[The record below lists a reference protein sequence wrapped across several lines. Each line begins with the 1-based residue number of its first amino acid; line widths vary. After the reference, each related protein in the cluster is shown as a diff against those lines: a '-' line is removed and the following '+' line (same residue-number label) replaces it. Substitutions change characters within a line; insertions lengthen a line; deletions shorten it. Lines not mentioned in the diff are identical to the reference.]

1 MTTHH
6 NNYEIAA
13 RKIVDHVGKVIVIG
27 VPLGIGKP
35 IGLLNALYRLAE
47 SDQSI
52 NLTIMTA
59 LTFSRPA
66 IKNELEKRLVEP
78 ILDRMIRDHEEP
90 LYEKARKSQQLPGNI
105 RVIEFFLTPG
115 QYLHNDYV
123 QQNYISESYS
133 NVVNDSSIYAVNVI
147 AQQITH
153 SKLNPK
159 QYSLSCNTDLFHQLV
174 EQLKKFELENK
185 KIAIVAEINLHLPFM
200 PGEDAV
206 VAADVFTDIIDT
218 GHYKTLFAIPRDEL
232 SAQDHLIGLYTS
244 CLIKDDSCIQLGIGK
259 LNNAIANALIMRHSH
274 NEVYLDAL
282 KQLSVNEKFG
292 KTIASVGSSD
302 SFDKGLY
309 ASTEMLS
316 DDYMHLYKEGVLKKR
331 VYDHIGLQRL
341 LNTQKIKEWITPDI
355 IDILLKNKIINSKL
369 TTADVEFL
377 LKFGIFKTDIRYHE
391 DNLIL
396 PSGEKI
402 SADLTLIQAK
412 QKIIESCLGEHL
424 KTGKVIHAGFFVG
437 SSEFYQQL
445 HNLPL
450 AELQQIAMT
459 SIVRTNTLLWSYE
472 LSKLQRQHTRFIN
485 FAMMVTL
492 GGAVVSDGLQDLR
505 EVSGVG
511 GQFDFVNMAFTL
523 PEARSVIVCR
533 SVRET
538 NNQLASNIVWEYANQ
553 TIPRYLRDIVVTEYG
568 IADCRGKTDSE
579 VIQSLLNITDSRFQD
594 ALLLKAKKSGKLSK
608 NYEIPDC
615 FRRNYPAVIIP
626 VIQKLQVKGY
636 FKPYPFGSDL
646 TQDEQVI
653 EHALLYLK
661 SRTKFNLMMLA
672 LASLLFF
679 SNTDKFNPY
688 LQRMNLQHPKNIK
701 DFFFKKL
708 LQMAIKNSFT
718 GYCRG

>member
-1 MTTHH
+1 MTNHH

-13 RKIVDHVGKVIVIG
+13 KKIVDHVGKVIVIG

-52 NLTIMTA
+52 NLTVMTA
-59 LTFSRPA
+59 LTFSRPT
-66 IKNELEKRLVEP
+66 IKNELEKRFVEP
-78 ILDRMIRDHEEP
+78 ILDRMIQDYEEP
-90 LYEKARKSQQLPGNI
+90 LYEKARKSQQLPRNI
-105 RVIEFFLTPG
+105 RIIEFFLTPG

-123 QQNYISESYS
+123 QQNYISQSYS
-133 NVVNDSSIYAVNVI
+133 SVVKDSSIYSVNVI
-147 AQQITH
+147 GQQVTH
-153 SKLNPK
+153 SKLNRE

-174 EQLKKFELENK
+174 EQLKKFQHANK
-185 KIAIVAEINLHLPFM
+185 KIAIVAEINLNLPFM
-200 PGEDAV
+200 PGDDAV
-206 VAADVFTDIIDT
+206 LTADAFTDIIDT
-218 GHYKTLFAIPRDEL
+218 GHYKALFAIPRDEL

-244 CLIKDDSCIQLGIGK
+244 CLIKDDSCMQLGIGK

-274 NEVYLDAL
+274 NEVYLSAL

-292 KTIASVGSSD
+292 EIIASVGSLG
-302 SFDKGLY
+302 SFDRGLY

-316 DDYMHLYKEGVLKKR
+316 DDYMHLYKEGILKKR
-331 VYDHIGLQRL
+331 VYDHVGLQQL
-341 LNTQKIKEWITPDI
+341 LNTQTIKEQITPDI
-355 IDILLKNKIINSKL
+355 IDILLKNKIINARL
-369 TTADVEFL
+369 TIDDVAFL
-377 LKFGIFKTDIRYHE
+377 LKFGIFKTGVRYHE

-396 PSGEKI
+396 PSGVEVL
-402 SADLTLIQAK
+402 ADLTLIQAK
-412 QKIIESCLGEHL
+412 QKIIESCLGDYL
-424 KTGKVIHAGFFVG
+424 KTGKIIHAGFFVG
-437 SSEFYQQL
+437 STEFYQQL
-445 HNLPL
+445 HDLPCS
-450 AELQQIAMT
+450 ELQQIAMT

-492 GGAVVSDGLQDLR
+492 GGAVVSDGLKDLR

-523 PEARSVIVCR
+523 PEARSIIVCR
-533 SVRET
+533 SVREA
-538 NNQLASNIVWEYANQ
+538 NKQLASNIIWEYTNQ

-568 IADCRGKTDSE
+568 IADCRGKADSE

-594 ALLLKAKKSGKLSK
+594 ALLAKAKKSGKLSK
-608 NYEIPDC
+608 NYEIPTC
-615 FRRNYPAVIIP
+615 FRRNYPSVILP
-626 VIQKLQVKGY
+626 VIQKLQAKDY

-661 SRTKFNLMMLA
+661 NRTKFSLIILI
-672 LASLLFF
+672 LASFLLF
-679 SNTDKFNPY
+679 NTDKFNPY

-701 DFFFKKL
+701 DFLFKKL
-708 LQMAIKNSFT
+708 LQIAIRNSFM